1 MSKVQTF
8 RGLQGHVLPG
18 SIMDYIS
25 LKRMWPMYED
35 LQNNRLLRLCVV
47 NLETYDDKAYSLATQ
62 KLLK

>member
-1 MSKVQTF
+1 
-8 RGLQGHVLPG
+8 
-18 SIMDYIS
+18 MDYIS